1 MGSYFSIIFNGLKS
15 HRKSSF
21 VSMVKKKILFS
32 KYANMRG
39 FRVTS
44 FFFFPTKSHND
55 KNSFKY
61 LFSRCSL
68 YCLNFWGKQITFL
81 HTITKHKF
89 SLTWKGKVCVFV
101 CVRCLISARWH
112 TNTATNGTERCSQAG
127 AWSFYKRGLYSFPL
141 NLRVLL
147 IYFYVELV
155 FVKR

>member
-1 MGSYFSIIFNGLKS
+1 MDSKVTESPHLLAWLKKKSYFL
-15 HRKSSF
+15 
-21 VSMVKKKILFS
+21 SMPIWEVLELP
-32 KYANMRG
+32 A
-39 FRVTS
+39 

-68 YCLNFWGKQITFL
+68 YCLNFWGKQITSL